1 MSQKTNT
8 KMILTIGAMAVIILV
23 AGFSFIGSG
32 NGQEKTAKAEKP
44 EARQAAVSETSQY
57 PMAPDFTL
65 TDIEGNEVTLSS
77 YKGKV
82 VFVNF
87 WATWCPPCRREIPA
101 FIELR
106 DELGDEGFTV
116 LGIAVDPREFNKV
129 APFADQMGMN
139 YPVLLDKKG
148 VSNLYG
154 GISSIPTTFV
164 VNREGK
170 VVERI
175 VGSRPKDD
183 FKRIIQAHL

>member
-1 MSQKTNT
+1 MSKQTNT
-8 KMILTIGAMAVIILV
+8 KMIIIIAIMAVVILALGFTFIGAD
-23 AGFSFIGSG
+23 
-32 NGQEKTAKAEKP
+32 NGQKKEVKAQQKTEQK
-44 EARQAAVSETSQY
+44 QVAAPTSQY
-57 PMAPDFTL
+57 PAAPDFTL
-65 TDIEGNEVTLSS
+65 QDIKGNDVTLSS

-101 FIELR
+101 FIELK
-106 DELGDEGFTV
+106 DELGEKGFTV
-116 LGIAVDPREFNKV
+116 LGIVVDPREFDKV
-129 APFADQMGMN
+129 APYADKMGMN
-139 YPVLLDKKG
+139 YPVLLDKNG

-175 VGSRPKDD
+175 VGSRPKDV
-183 FKRIIQAHL
+183 FRQVIQAHL